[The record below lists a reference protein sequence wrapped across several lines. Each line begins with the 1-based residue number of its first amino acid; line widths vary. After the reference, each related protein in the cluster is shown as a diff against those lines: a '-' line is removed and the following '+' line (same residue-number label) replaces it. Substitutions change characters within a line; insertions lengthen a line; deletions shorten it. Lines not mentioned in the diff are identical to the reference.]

1 MTCVLGLDN
10 ELVEENEM
18 SIEGGT
24 SKIWNIEALG
34 TENEDAVHRQLLNK
48 VDINNAQHELSHPYR
63 PYHTIT
69 DNVLL

>member
-1 MTCVLGLDN
+1 
-10 ELVEENEM
+10 M